1 MVYSRSTL
9 NELISTLFYEKFDK
23 YLTITDQQKFL
34 ESYINLAKDV
44 KVTALLSECRDVK
57 DNNFLE
63 LAVEG
68 GADFIITGDKDLLVL
83 HPFRNVSMITP
94 SSFLQMFEGK

>member
-23 YLTITDQQKFL
+23 YLTITDKQKFL

-44 KVTALLSECRDVK
+44 KVTASISECRDVK
-57 DNNFLE
+57 DNKFLE
-63 LAVEG
+63 LAVDG

>member
-1 MVYSRSTL
+1 VVYSRSTL

-44 KVTALLSECRDVK
+44 KVTASISKCRDVK

-63 LAVEG
+63 LAVDGEL
-68 GADFIITGDKDLLVL
+68 ILL
-83 HPFRNVSMITP
+83 
-94 SSFLQMFEGK
+94 LQEIKIY